1 MFSQKNTTES
11 VISVLFFELSSIC
24 SSLPFIFWAVDLP
37 PTKRSTSNR
46 IDQQALALHGAPP
59 RLPRR
64 SVLLSPLLPRARD
77 APRHSPSPDAF
88 AFSSGDRLRSVLLRS
103 RRALKRQNDRALG
116 RVVAP
121 SRSGWTRTGPC
132 FHVRPSQPAPK
143 PLRLSPAFSVSYLLG
158 VFNFVLTCCFLID
171 APTLNH
177 SRIALYPAKDRR
189 S

>member
-1 MFSQKNTTES
+1 ML
-11 VISVLFFELSSIC
+11 VFELSSIC

-88 AFSSGDRLRSVLLRS
+88 AFSSGDRLRSVLLPS

-121 SRSGWTRTGPC
+121 SPAGPVPVRASVSVPVDQRQNLSGWRPPSPYLMLFSCRIYFFFSRRNLILFVFDINRQRRIRTL
-132 FHVRPSQPAPK
+132 FR
-143 PLRLSPAFSVSYLLG
+143 LRL
-158 VFNFVLTCCFLID
+158 
-171 APTLNH
+171 
-177 SRIALYPAKDRR
+177 R
-189 S
+189 